1 MKATRLRS
9 AEPSLVRSCR
19 CMKMGLAF
27 SGDAVDAALHK
38 AGYTLRKQIMVKEP
52 VVDIYHRE

>member
-1 MKATRLRS
+1 
-9 AEPSLVRSCR
+9 
-19 CMKMGLAF
+19 MKMGLAF